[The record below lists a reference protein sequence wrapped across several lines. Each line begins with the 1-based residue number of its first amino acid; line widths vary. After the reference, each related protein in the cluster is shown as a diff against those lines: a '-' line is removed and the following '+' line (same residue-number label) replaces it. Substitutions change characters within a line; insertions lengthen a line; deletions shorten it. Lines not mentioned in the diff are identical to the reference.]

1 MMNLTEEE
9 VSGQEIQYG
18 TGRTGNVATEDLASL
33 FEAEGHETGI
43 DMDRMMQISEEC
55 ERVLG
60 RPLDSKVA
68 RAGLLPRR
76 AT

>member
-1 MMNLTEEE
+1 MAAEA
-9 VSGQEIQYG
+9 SD
-18 TGRTGNVATEDLASL
+18 DLSSFPDFSVLSSAFLSL
-33 FEAEGHETGI
+33 FEAEGHDTGI
-43 DMDRMMQISEEC
+43 DLDRMMRISEEC

-76 AT
+76 AA